1 MSLATSVT
9 VDVITQKITD
19 TTHITNSELIY
30 LRSGGIH
37 FKNKYKFI
45 ILKIILMLQIKRAFV
60 GSNVNTKSTLQ
71 YPFEFCSDASFISAI
86 FSKKCHL
93 LFMLSLLIT
102 DLTFVFLLL
111 SLLVF
116 VQPDIL
122 KIIFSYHEWKQ
133 LFTQKCATNFQTYL
147 ENQLS
152 WLDFRP
158 KQDNRLSS
166 KKNKYKLLYTYSCT
180 SWWWA

>member
-9 VDVITQKITD
+9 VDVIAQKITD

-86 FSKKCHL
+86 FSRKCHL
-93 LFMLSLLIT
+93 FIYAE
-102 DLTFVFLLL
+102 F
-111 SLLVF
+111 
-116 VQPDIL
+116 INN
-122 KIIFSYHEWKQ
+122 IFNVCVLAAIVIGICS
-133 LFTQKCATNFQTYL
+133 T
-147 ENQLS
+147 
-152 WLDFRP
+152 
-158 KQDNRLSS
+158 
-166 KKNKYKLLYTYSCT
+166 
-180 SWWWA
+180 